1 MNNYIRLCI
10 YVTFPTKLI
19 STNVCNALTEH
30 ERVTFLWETKLIWNI
45 WNCYISSNLS
55 TAIPIPVWSSHRRRK
70 LSQWLKI
77 KWYWPL
83 LLMLHQEQHCTCN
96 TFFVRHQMLYVQACF
111 PNLITRL
118 WSFVDKKYWMYL
130 SMNLLNLLIN

>member
-1 MNNYIRLCI
+1 MCI

-19 STNVCNALTEH
+19 STNVCNALTKH

-55 TAIPIPVWSSHRRRK
+55 TAIPILVWSSHRRRK

-96 TFFVRHQMLYVQACF
+96 TFFCET
-111 PNLITRL
+111 PNVTR
-118 WSFVDKKYWMYL
+118 S
-130 SMNLLNLLIN
+130 SMFSKSYYKIMVICGQSLLNVFINEPIKSIFFFTEN